1 MAERRNA
8 TRNKSFLRG
17 CLYFNKRRSAV
28 DCLIRDISD
37 VGARV
42 VFSDT
47 VAVPDA
53 VELYIP
59 QKEQTLR
66 ARVQWRHGEELGLA
80 FVDAGAQPNR
90 SVGGAELVDR
100 VTKLEAEVAA
110 LRRILKQ
117 LKSELPGGGE
127 EAA

>member
-8 TRNKSFLRG
+8 ARNKSFLRG

-66 ARVQWRHGEELGLA
+66 AHVQWRHGEELGLA
-80 FVDAGAQPNR
+80 FTDAGSQPNR
-90 SVGGAELVDR
+90 SADELVDR

-110 LRRILKQ
+110 LRRMLKQ
-117 LKSELPGGGE
+117 IKSELPGGGGE

>member
-8 TRNKSFLRG
+8 ARNKSFLRG

-47 VAVPDA
+47 VSVPDA

-66 ARVQWRHGEELGLA
+66 AHVQWRHGEELGLA
-80 FVDAGAQPNR
+80 FIDAGAQPNR
-90 SVGGAELVDR
+90 SADGELIER

-110 LRRILKQ
+110 LRRMLKQ
-117 LKSELPGGGE
+117 LKSELPGGSE

>member
-66 ARVQWRHGEELGLA
+66 AHVQWRHGEELGLA
-80 FVDAGAQPNR
+80 FVDAGSQPRR
-90 SVGGAELVDR
+90 SDGVELVNR

-110 LRRILKQ
+110 LRRMLKQ